1 MRSTLPIE
9 SIALLDCVFAEA
21 ALLLLPLLLASGGCA
36 FAADDHSD
44 IKSILSTTDRAGAH
58 ARTASIRP
66 STRSNI
72 ASSHHTHGVVST
84 PGDGHGLSPSMG
96 WVGLKYCYFSTAL
109 CVCYKSHIGKNKSTH
124 LNNDDVVIRMSH
136 RDSY

>member
-21 ALLLLPLLLASGGCA
+21 ALLLLLPLLPAGGGCA

-44 IKSILSTTDRAGAH
+44 IESILSTTDRARAH

-72 ASSHHTHGVVST
+72 ASSHHT
-84 PGDGHGLSPSMG
+84 
-96 WVGLKYCYFSTAL
+96 
-109 CVCYKSHIGKNKSTH
+109 
-124 LNNDDVVIRMSH
+124 R
-136 RDSY
+136 RR